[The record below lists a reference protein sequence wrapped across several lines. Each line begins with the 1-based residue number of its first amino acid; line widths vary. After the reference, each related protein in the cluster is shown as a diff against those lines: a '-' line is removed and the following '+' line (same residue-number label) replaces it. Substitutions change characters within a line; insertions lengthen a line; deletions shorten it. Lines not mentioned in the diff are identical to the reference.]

1 MHLAI
6 RLRRLCVIAAS
17 TLVLA
22 CATGTAAVAPA
33 PISPPPPAPAPP
45 PPRPIPDLEAG
56 AVPDAVA
63 PDSFVVSVET
73 TKGPITMQ
81 IYRAWAPRGVDRFYN
96 LVQQRFYDSVAVFR
110 VVPKF
115 VVQFGLAA
123 DPRLTALY
131 KPRTIVDDSVVQSNL
146 RGTVTFARGGP
157 NSRTTQLF
165 INLVD
170 NARLDASNGFGFP
183 PIGRIT
189 KGMELVDLFNAQY
202 SENVPSQD
210 AIVRQG
216 NKYLTEGFPGL
227 DYILRMR
234 VETEWKHL

>member
-1 MHLAI
+1 MHPAT
-6 RLRRLCVIAAS
+6 RLRHLCVIATA
-17 TLVLA
+17 TLLVG
-22 CATGTAAVAPA
+22 CATATTAVAPT
-33 PISPPPPAPAPP
+33 PIPPPAP

-56 AVPDAVA
+56 PVPDAVA
-63 PDSFVVSVET
+63 PDSFIVSVET
-73 TKGPITMQ
+73 TQGPITMQ

-96 LVQQRFYDSVAVFR
+96 LVHQRFYDSVAVFR

-131 KPRTIVDDSVVQSNL
+131 RPRTIVDDSVVQSNL

-170 NARLDASNGFGFP
+170 NARLDTSNGFGFP
-183 PIGRIT
+183 PIGRVI
-189 KGMELVDLFNAQY
+189 KGMEFVDLFNAKY
-202 SENVPSQD
+202 SDNVPSQD
-210 AIVRQG
+210 AIVSRG
-216 NKYLTEGFPGL
+216 NRYLVEGFPGL

-234 VETEWKHL
+234 VETDWTHP